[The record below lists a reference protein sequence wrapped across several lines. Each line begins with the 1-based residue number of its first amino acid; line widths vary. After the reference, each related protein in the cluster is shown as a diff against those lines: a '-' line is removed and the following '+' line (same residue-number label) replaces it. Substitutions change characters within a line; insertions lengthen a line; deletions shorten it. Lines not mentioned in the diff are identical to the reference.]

1 MSGLVLVPRD
11 KAIQVAIPK
20 LFTEMALGA
29 GFRMYE
35 SEAVE
40 ITSPIVAPM
49 STSRLA
55 KVMLRCQ

>member
-11 KAIQVAIPK
+11 EAIQVAIPK
-20 LFTEMALGA
+20 LFMEMALGA
-29 GFRMYE
+29 RFQTYE

-49 STSRLA
+49 STFRLA
-55 KVMLRCQ
+55 KVMLWCQ

>member
-11 KAIQVAIPK
+11 EAIQVAIPK

-29 GFRMYE
+29 GFRRYE
-35 SEAVE
+35 SVE

-49 STSRLA
+49 STFRLA
-55 KVMLRCQ
+55 KVMLWCQ